1 MKKNNKLIALF
12 LNPKGGNIMK
22 KNNKLIA
29 ALCAMAMAVSSFGAF
44 SASALSD
51 EGREILLKNMNY
63 FANKTYTV
71 ESDTFQYLEENG
83 RMQLATDLLDYDKG
97 VYYMV
102 SGLLYGSDDYADE
115 VVNVCLTMMLSP
127 DAKGHGE
134 RVLLYN
140 IPEGFDFATVQIGDI
155 YIDTDET
162 GAVLETAPGMLS
174 TSKMELVGNG
184 LDLFG
189 EDFQKVI
196 DYEYLTDQEILYK
209 GTERPLPAKNVSYTV
224 IDDDNFHRLSIDELT
239 VDANWLVS
247 MKTLL
252 TNADGED
259 SLCYTFTPINQ
270 ESERSSYIVTT
281 ADDPLALNVGELL
294 YIDQPWRIESVFPEM
309 MPMSPLE
316 HRGTLEDVFG
326 SAAYRVLRETCV
338 DIAPYFPGR
347 SLVHQE
353 TEGMN
358 PVFGDACTDDSL
370 DILDVITLNQSL
382 LGSRKL
388 SAYSKCVSD
397 VDKNGTIDTTDSLM
411 ILKEVVEVTKDF
423 VEK

>member
-1 MKKNNKLIALF
+1 MKKK
-12 LNPKGGNIMK
+12 
-22 KNNKLIA
+22 NKLIA

-63 FANKTYTV
+63 FTNKTYTV

-102 SGLLYGSDDYADE
+102 SGVIYGTGEYVAKDKVD
-115 VVNVCLTMMLSP
+115 NVCLTKMLSP

-162 GAVLETAPGMLS
+162 GSVLETAPEMLS

-196 DYEYLTDQEILYK
+196 DYEYLTDQEILNK
-209 GTERPLPAKNVSYTV
+209 GDQAINEPLLGDVRN
-224 IDDDNFHRLSIDELT
+224 DD
-239 VDANWLVS
+239 
-247 MKTLL
+247 
-252 TNADGED
+252 G
-259 SLCYTFTPINQ
+259 
-270 ESERSSYIVTT
+270 
-281 ADDPLALNVGELL
+281 
-294 YIDQPWRIESVFPEM
+294 
-309 MPMSPLE
+309 
-316 HRGTLEDVFG
+316 
-326 SAAYRVLRETCV
+326 
-338 DIAPYFPGR
+338 
-347 SLVHQE
+347 
-353 TEGMN
+353 
-358 PVFGDACTDDSL
+358 L
-370 DILDVITLNQSL
+370 DILDVIALNQYL
-382 LGSRKL
+382 LGSCTL
-388 SAYSKCVSD
+388 DAYSLKAAD

-411 ILKEVVEVTKDF
+411 ILKEIVEVTKDF
-423 VEK
+423 AEK

>member
-1 MKKNNKLIALF
+1 
-12 LNPKGGNIMK
+12 MK

-63 FANKTYTV
+63 FANKSYSV

-97 VYYMV
+97 IYYMV
-102 SGLLYGSDDYADE
+102 SGVIYGTGEYVAKDKVD
-115 VVNVCLTMMLSP
+115 NVCLTMMLSP
-127 DAKGHGE
+127 DEKGHGE
-134 RVLLYN
+134 RVLLYK

-155 YIDTDET
+155 YRQVGG

-196 DYEYLTDQEILYK
+196 DYEYLTDQEILNK
-209 GTERPLPAKNVSYTV
+209 GDQAINEPLLGDVRN
-224 IDDDNFHRLSIDELT
+224 
-239 VDANWLVS
+239 
-247 MKTLL
+247 
-252 TNADGED
+252 DG
-259 SLCYTFTPINQ
+259 
-270 ESERSSYIVTT
+270 
-281 ADDPLALNVGELL
+281 G
-294 YIDQPWRIESVFPEM
+294 
-309 MPMSPLE
+309 
-316 HRGTLEDVFG
+316 
-326 SAAYRVLRETCV
+326 
-338 DIAPYFPGR
+338 
-347 SLVHQE
+347 
-353 TEGMN
+353 
-358 PVFGDACTDDSL
+358 L
-370 DILDVITLNQSL
+370 DFLDVIALNQYL
-382 LGSRKL
+382 LGSCTL
-388 SAYSKCVSD
+388 DAYSREAAD
-397 VDKNGTIDTTDSLM
+397 VDKNGIVDTTDSLM

>member
-140 IPEGFDFATVQIGDI
+140 IPEGFDIATVQIGDI
-155 YIDTDET
+155 YIDTGET
-162 GAVLETAPGMLS
+162 GAVLETAPGKLS

-196 DYEYLTDQEILYK
+196 DYEYLTDREILNK
-209 GTERPLPAKNVSYTV
+209 GDQAINEPLLGDVRN
-224 IDDDNFHRLSIDELT
+224 
-239 VDANWLVS
+239 
-247 MKTLL
+247 
-252 TNADGED
+252 DG
-259 SLCYTFTPINQ
+259 
-270 ESERSSYIVTT
+270 
-281 ADDPLALNVGELL
+281 G
-294 YIDQPWRIESVFPEM
+294 
-309 MPMSPLE
+309 
-316 HRGTLEDVFG
+316 
-326 SAAYRVLRETCV
+326 
-338 DIAPYFPGR
+338 
-347 SLVHQE
+347 
-353 TEGMN
+353 
-358 PVFGDACTDDSL
+358 L
-370 DILDVITLNQSL
+370 DFLDVIALNQYL
-382 LGSRKL
+382 LGSCTL
-388 SAYSKCVSD
+388 DAYSREAAD
-397 VDKNGTIDTTDSLM
+397 VDKNGTVDTTDSLM

>member
-22 KNNKLIA
+22 KSNKLIA

-44 SASALSD
+44 SAAALTSGDRAADVTD
-51 EGREILLKNMNY
+51 EGRPILLQNMNY
-63 FANKTYTV
+63 FANKTYSV

-102 SGLLYGSDDYADE
+102 SGVIYGTGEYVAKDKVD
-115 VVNVCLTMMLSP
+115 NVCLTMMLSP
-127 DAKGHGE
+127 DEKGHGE

-196 DYEYLTDQEILYK
+196 DYEYLTDQEILNK
-209 GTERPLPAKNVSYTV
+209 GDQAINEPLLGDVRN
-224 IDDDNFHRLSIDELT
+224 
-239 VDANWLVS
+239 
-247 MKTLL
+247 
-252 TNADGED
+252 DG
-259 SLCYTFTPINQ
+259 
-270 ESERSSYIVTT
+270 
-281 ADDPLALNVGELL
+281 G
-294 YIDQPWRIESVFPEM
+294 
-309 MPMSPLE
+309 
-316 HRGTLEDVFG
+316 
-326 SAAYRVLRETCV
+326 
-338 DIAPYFPGR
+338 
-347 SLVHQE
+347 
-353 TEGMN
+353 
-358 PVFGDACTDDSL
+358 L
-370 DILDVITLNQSL
+370 DFLDVIALNQYL
-382 LGSRKL
+382 LGSCTL
-388 SAYSKCVSD
+388 DAYSREAAD

>member
-1 MKKNNKLIALF
+1 
-12 LNPKGGNIMK
+12 MK

-44 SASALSD
+44 SAAALTSGDRAADVTD
-51 EGREILLKNMNY
+51 EGRPILLKNMNY
-63 FANKTYTV
+63 FANKTYSV

-115 VVNVCLTMMLSP
+115 VVNVCLTKMLSP
-127 DAKGHGE
+127 DAKGYGE

-155 YIDTDET
+155 YIGTDET

-196 DYEYLTDQEILYK
+196 DYEYLTDQEILNK
-209 GTERPLPAKNVSYTV
+209 GDQAKN
-224 IDDDNFHRLSIDELT
+224 EP
-239 VDANWLVS
+239 
-247 MKTLL
+247 LL
-252 TNADGED
+252 GDVRNDG
-259 SLCYTFTPINQ
+259 
-270 ESERSSYIVTT
+270 
-281 ADDPLALNVGELL
+281 G
-294 YIDQPWRIESVFPEM
+294 
-309 MPMSPLE
+309 
-316 HRGTLEDVFG
+316 
-326 SAAYRVLRETCV
+326 
-338 DIAPYFPGR
+338 
-347 SLVHQE
+347 
-353 TEGMN
+353 
-358 PVFGDACTDDSL
+358 L
-370 DILDVITLNQSL
+370 DILDVIALNQYL
-382 LGSRKL
+382 LGSCTL
-388 SAYSKCVSD
+388 DAYSREAAD